1 MSQQLPVILYVDD
14 EEHNLISFAAN
25 FRRRYRVLTAKS
37 GMEGLDLLKKHEVEV
52 VITDQRMPQMSG
64 VAFAEAVAQVNPDI
78 VRIILTGFSDMQAI
92 VDAINK
98 GGVFR
103 YIAKPWDKEELKLA
117 IDNAIETYRL
127 RKHNKELIRSLQQLN
142 AELEQKIT
150 ERTEALAKKN
160 KELEE
165 INQEKN
171 HLISIVAHDLKSP
184 LNQVKGFMTL
194 LQMIAKNLNDEERS
208 YIKMSL
214 DTIENMQDMIRQILD
229 WSAIEAKQHNLQPEK
244 IDLNVFLQE
253 IIKGFEVDFSAKK
266 LQVHFTTS
274 LPDARVFL
282 DKSYVYQIFDNLIS
296 NAVKFSPIG
305 KNVYIVVEE
314 CVPNFVR
321 VKVADEGQG
330 LTQEDK
336 KKLFGKF
343 QRLSAKPTAGEHST
357 GLGLSIVKKF
367 VEELGGKVWCESEYQ
382 QGANFYVEF
391 PLAKA

>member
-1 MSQQLPVILYVDD
+1 MNKQLPVVLYVDD
-14 EEHNLISFAAN
+14 EEHNLTSFTAN
-25 FRRRYRVLTAKS
+25 FRRNYQVLTAKN
-37 GMEGLDLLKKHEVEV
+37 GKEGLELLKKHEVEV

-64 VAFAEAVAQVNPDI
+64 VEFAEAVANFNPDI

-98 GGVFR
+98 GGIYR
-103 YIAKPWDKEELKLA
+103 YISKPWQKDELKLA

-127 RKHNKELIRSLQQLN
+127 RKHNKELIRNLQQLN
-142 AELEQKIT
+142 AELEEKIN
-150 ERTEALAKKN
+150 ERTEALARKN

-171 HLISIVAHDLKSP
+171 HLIGIVAHDLKSP

-194 LQMIAKNLNDEERS
+194 LQMTAKNLTEEERQ

-229 WSAIEAKQHNLQPEK
+229 WSAIEAKQHRLHPEK
-244 IDLNVFLQE
+244 IDLTLLVQDIL
-253 IIKGFEVDFSAKK
+253 KGFESDFTAKK
-266 LQVHFTTS
+266 LHVHFTTS
-274 LPDARVFL
+274 LQEAWVWL
-282 DKSYVYQIFDNLIS
+282 DKSYVYQILDNLIS
-296 NAVKFSPIG
+296 NAIKFSPLG
-305 KNVYIVVEE
+305 KNVYVTLEE
-314 CVPNFVR
+314 SIPSFVR
-321 VKVADEGQG
+321 IKITDEGQG
-330 LTQEDK
+330 LTEDDK

-367 VEELGGKVWCESEYQ
+367 VDELGGKVWCESEYLK
-382 QGANFYVEF
+382 GASFYVEF
-391 PLAKA
+391 PLLKE